1 MYDLPDS
8 TDLSEYPF
16 EAIENIVGKDRN
28 ETIRE
33 ARAKKYATPFSSEG
47 RRNKLTRQMAPVC
60 ELIFG
65 CHIFVVNFICK

>member
-33 ARAKKYATPFSSEG
+33 ARAKKYATPISSEG
-47 RRNKLTRQMAPVC
+47 
-60 ELIFG
+60 
-65 CHIFVVNFICK
+65 